1 MDRDKKRQD
10 DELLV
15 THPPR
20 QPIPDAGGE
29 PVPSTTGGELS
40 LDDVRRRLLAGPD
53 AAERAALLRRVQA
66 RFGNEAA
73 ASLIED
79 ARTTRAA
86 ETEPG
91 GTREPPP
98 EKSHE
103 ES

>member
-1 MDRDKKRQD
+1 MDRDKKRRD
-10 DELLV
+10 DDLLV
-15 THPPR
+15 THPPP

-29 PVPSTTGGELS
+29 SVPGMAGGELS
-40 LDDVRRRLLAGPD
+40 LDEVRRRLLAGPN

-79 ARTTRAA
+79 ARTPRAA

-98 EKSHE
+98 EKKP
-103 ES
+103 